1 MRLQNKVTIITGAG
15 SGIGRAAA
23 LLFASE
29 GAKVYAWDLKPEGL
43 ETLKQESK
51 GSVHGMTVDV
61 TSSASVKTA
70 VDSVVAA
77 EGRIDVLI
85 NNAGITAD
93 ALLVKMDE
101 SAWDRVINVN
111 LKGVFNCSQAVV
123 KAMVE
128 KGTAGS
134 IINTSSVVG
143 VYGNVG
149 QINYAATKAGVIGMT
164 KTMAKEMGR
173 KGIRANAVAPG
184 FIITDMTAK
193 MPEKV
198 LTMMK
203 EKAPLQ
209 RHGSVEDVARCYLFL
224 ASDESAF
231 VSGQVLGVDGGLVL

>member
-1 MRLQNKVTIITGAG
+1 MRLQDKVTIITGAG
-15 SGIGRAAA
+15 AGIGRAAA

-29 GAKVYAWDLKPEGL
+29 GAKVYAWDLRPEGL
-43 ETLKQESK
+43 ESLKQESK
-51 GSVHGMTVDV
+51 GAVKTIAVDV
-61 TSSASVKTA
+61 TDSAAVKAA
-70 VDSVVAA
+70 VDTVVAA
-77 EGRIDVLI
+77 EGRIDVLV

-93 ALLVKMDE
+93 ALLVKMEE
-101 SAWDRVINVN
+101 SAWDRVISVN

-123 KAMVE
+123 KAMIE

-149 QINYAATKAGVIGMT
+149 QVNYAATKAGVIGIT
-164 KTMAKEMGR
+164 KSLAKEMGR
-173 KGIRANAVAPG
+173 KGIRVNAVAPG

-193 MPEKV
+193 MPEKI

-209 RHGSVEDVARCYLFL
+209 RHGTVDDVARCYLFL
-224 ASDESAF
+224 ASDDASF
-231 VSGQVLGVDGGLVL
+231 ISGQVLGVDGGLVL